1 MEQTTAT
8 FVDGMGAAA
17 ATSGVLS
24 QLQGRIFALL
34 YLHAGPLALEDIA
47 AELEQSKS
55 NISVNIRGL
64 VEWHLLRR
72 TRLGGSRKDHYE
84 AATDFW
90 RVMQEII
97 ERRFRWNVRQVL
109 AAAAEAE
116 RGLGRDARERQQF
129 VAGRL
134 AALGLVVVPSGPIEV
149 AIAATVLAL
158 AVELA
163 RPRAATGFVHRRP
176 WLMAATF
183 GLLHG
188 LGFAAALREA
198 GLPEGEVPLALFS
211 FNVGIELGQ
220 IAFVL
225 AVLVLRRAIRGVAPE
240 VPGWLRQL
248 PVYGM
253 GALAGYWWLDR
264 LLALIR

>member
-1 MEQTTAT
+1 MERSTAI

-64 VEWHLLRR
+64 VDWHLVRR
-72 TRLGGSRKDHYE
+72 TRVGGSRKDHYE

-134 AALGLVVVPSGPIEV
+134 AALRAFFGAVDVGIGAFTQGKPLDPG
-149 AIAATVLAL
+149 VLRN
-158 AVELA
+158 V
-163 RPRAATGFVHRRP
+163 
-176 WLMAATF
+176 
-183 GLLHG
+183 
-188 LGFAAALREA
+188 
-198 GLPEGEVPLALFS
+198 VPLAPP
-211 FNVGIELGQ
+211 
-220 IAFVL
+220 
-225 AVLVLRRAIRGVAPE
+225 RAHGRG
-240 VPGWLRQL
+240 
-248 PVYGM
+248 
-253 GALAGYWWLDR
+253 
-264 LLALIR
+264 